1 MFHANADLI
10 LGCFNSPVII
20 IVMHSPSKGWVFPK
34 ILQLFRFKMTAK
46 IPVKIPILIES
57 DFIRIQK
64 VIFTY
69 NVNSLSANASSH
81 KYLFLQKK

>member
-1 MFHANADLI
+1 
-10 LGCFNSPVII
+10 
-20 IVMHSPSKGWVFPK
+20 
-34 ILQLFRFKMTAK
+34 MTAK